1 MVHTFRIELDLKPTD
16 ESYGND
22 LEENETSL
30 DSTLQRDVPWTY
42 SRTNVPYEF
51 ARNGLGLES
60 WRRAVDSASQL
71 WKDRTSALAALAQAN
86 ERNSNVSAMLL
97 ILMFSIPS
105 ITLVILAV
113 CSDDAGNFPS
123 WSGFVVIGAIVPFVV
138 SIMLFVSVNRSFIH
152 PYMNVLSEFEQ
163 KWSSLAQDLN
173 ADYRQRGVT
182 VETIRTTVLKRQ
194 RRLAWTVGLEFQF
207 RMQPVDDEE
216 VAWCISNSQTS
227 NVEDDVYQSRKLR
240 IIKEPP
246 LSQVEGFRDG
256 GEVVLGGE
264 QQSGMAVAIAVVDE
278 VHVENSS
285 DVGTIN
291 EKAALLNL
299 V

>member
-1 MVHTFRIELDLKPTD
+1 
-16 ESYGND
+16 
-22 LEENETSL
+22 
-30 DSTLQRDVPWTY
+30 
-42 SRTNVPYEF
+42 
-51 ARNGLGLES
+51 
-60 WRRAVDSASQL
+60 
-71 WKDRTSALAALAQAN
+71 
-86 ERNSNVSAMLL
+86 
-97 ILMFSIPS
+97 MFSIPS